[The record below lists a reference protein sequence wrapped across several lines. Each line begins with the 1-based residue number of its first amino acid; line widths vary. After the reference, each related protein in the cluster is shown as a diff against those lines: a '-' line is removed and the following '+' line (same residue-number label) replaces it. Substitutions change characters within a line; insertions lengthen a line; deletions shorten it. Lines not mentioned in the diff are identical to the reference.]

1 MLAILLLAVPALL
14 HAQAEGPREITPQ
27 ELTTMKKEVEEEAL
41 SYQKALDSAAAF
53 SVTQIEFMTDT
64 FRINRLANRMTDIDY
79 STYGINQAID
89 QSVKAYDKLLNKY
102 YQRVLEKLKGDD
114 RNVLIEAQRK
124 WLAFRDAELHLLG
137 VLTKDEY
144 SGGGTMQSNIL
155 GASYADR
162 IVNRVVELFS
172 MMEGM
177 QKQ

>member
-1 MLAILLLAVPALL
+1 M
-14 HAQAEGPREITPQ
+14 
-27 ELTTMKKEVEEEAL
+27 
-41 SYQKALDSAAAF
+41 
-53 SVTQIEFMTDT
+53 
-64 FRINRLANRMTDIDY
+64 
-79 STYGINQAID
+79 
-89 QSVKAYDKLLNKY
+89 
-102 YQRVLEKLKGDD
+102 
-114 RNVLIEAQRK
+114 LIEAQRK